1 MKKTTLLFFTIVFS
15 AHLMAQNID
24 GAWSGTLDIQG
35 IKLHLVLNVNTS
47 VDKNLSATLDSPDQG
62 AKGIPISFV
71 SYANS
76 VLKFAVS
83 SAKIEY
89 EGTLGSD
96 SIFMGTFKQNGNTLP
111 LNLNRSTQEVK
122 KIVHSQEPVKPYP
135 YYSEDVTFENSDA
148 KINLA
153 GTLTLPNKDGKFPVV
168 ILIAGSGPNNRDE
181 NILGHKPF
189 LVLSDFVTK
198 SNMAVMRYDKRG
210 IGQSKGKYSTA
221 TTADFASDVKAA
233 INYLKTRKEIDAQK
247 IGLIGHSEGGIIAP
261 MVAANNKDV
270 AFIILLAGT
279 GISGD
284 ELLVLQSE
292 MIQRASKVD
301 ESTIKKV
308 VDFNKGAYA
317 IVRKENNAAVL
328 NEKLNAYFVEKLK
341 ADSTLKPQ
349 GMSDADFIKP
359 NVASLSSPWM
369 KYFLNYNPE
378 IILKD
383 VQCPV
388 LALNGSKDTQVP
400 ASVNLEAIKKG
411 LERGK
416 NKNVT
421 IKELPNLNHL
431 FQECKT
437 GAPSEYSEIDQTFSP
452 VALTEILKFIQTQIK

>member
-1 MKKTTLLFFTIVFS
+1 MS

-24 GAWSGTLDIQG
+24 GAWSGALDIQG
-35 IKLHLVLNVNTS
+35 IKLHLVLNVSTS
-47 VDKNLSATLDSPDQG
+47 EDKKLSATLDSPDQG
-62 AKGIPISFV
+62 AKGIPISSV
-71 SYANS
+71 SYENS

-111 LNLNRSTQEVK
+111 LNLSRAIQEIK

-135 YYSEDVTFENSDA
+135 YYSENVTFENSAA

-153 GTLTLPNKDGKFPVV
+153 GTLTLPKKDGKFPVV

-198 SNMAVMRYDKRG
+198 SNIAVLRCDKRG
-210 IGQSKGKYSTA
+210 IGQSKGNYSNA
-221 TTADFASDVKAA
+221 TTADFASDVQAA
-233 INYLKTRKEIDAQK
+233 INYLKSRKEIDTQK

-261 MVAANNKDV
+261 MVAAQSKDV
-270 AFIILLAGT
+270 SFIILLAGT

-284 ELLVLQSE
+284 KLLLLQKE
-292 MIQRASKVD
+292 AIQRASNVD
-301 ESTIKKV
+301 EETIKKSQKINSGAFEIV
-308 VDFNKGAYA
+308 KNNYDSIAINKKLYDYFFNSLAENPEYNA
-317 IVRKENNAAVL
+317 DNTSKEEFSATMVKSFNAPWMH
-328 NEKLNAYFVEKLK
+328 YFVSY
-341 ADSTLKPQ
+341 DPS
-349 GMSDADFIKP
+349 I
-359 NVASLSSPWM
+359 V
-369 KYFLNYNPE
+369 
-378 IILKD
+378 LKD

-400 ASVNLEAIKKG
+400 ASVNLAAIRKG

-437 GAPSEYSEIDQTFSP
+437 GAPSEYGEIEQTFSP
-452 VALTEILKFIQTQIK
+452 VALTEILKFIQTQKGFLIKI